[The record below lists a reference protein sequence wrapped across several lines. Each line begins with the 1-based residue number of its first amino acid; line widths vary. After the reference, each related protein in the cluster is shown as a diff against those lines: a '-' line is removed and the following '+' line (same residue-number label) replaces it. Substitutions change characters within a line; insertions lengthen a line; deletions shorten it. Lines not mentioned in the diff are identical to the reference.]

1 MWKRSLKITPLS
13 SKPQGN
19 IDPLLQFNYV
29 TYMVTNAGPPI
40 NNVDSTLTVKAPYS
54 QSDITVFG
62 ANAGQQCVSMRL
74 CALIYTT
81 IHGINK
87 CNDLVQIMEMV
98 PSILRC
104 HSMQGRCI

>member
-1 MWKRSLKITPLS
+1 
-13 SKPQGN
+13 
-19 IDPLLQFNYV
+19 
-29 TYMVTNAGPPI
+29 MVTNPGPAI

-62 ANAGQQCVSMRL
+62 ANAGQKCVAMRL

-81 IHGINK
+81 IQGINK

-98 PSILRC
+98 PSIIFCAVTVCKAGVFYTNRFTVYDFYF
-104 HSMQGRCI
+104 